1 VQVLE
6 TLEDK
11 EVSYLIGV
19 PDVVQLY
26 PVPAG
31 AARCDRFQ
39 VAAGAAAPFVERWRD
54 VSYARFGVAGPV
66 PIGIRAPEPVRE
78 LQVLPR
84 AAVSGVTVDGAQIR
98 FQLLEPANLVVRVDG
113 RLLFLLADP
122 PETDRPEPGAPGVWC
137 LDAPPAG
144 LATMALQ
151 AALDAAADWPGGG
164 TVRVP
169 AGTFRTGTLVL
180 RGGTTLYL
188 APGAVLLGSDDP
200 ADFPVDPG
208 RRESGTDATIT
219 AADGR
224 YRGETM
230 TFSRML
236 LVEDGRGARIL
247 GRGTLDGNGAHLRQG
262 RNAVPN
268 LIRVRGGRDIAIR
281 DVLLRD
287 AAAWTLHLLAARDV
301 RVERIK
307 IINDRTVLN
316 TDGVDP
322 DSCRDVAVRGCLIY
336 TRDDAVCVKA
346 TRNSGLL
353 DDVERIEVRGN
364 VVSSL
369 DAALKV
375 GTETLAAR
383 FEDIEFRDNDIFES
397 QRAMSIVV
405 RDGASLRR
413 IAFRDIRVG
422 PGTAHLVE
430 QVIGVRAGPDP
441 QLGTIDQLLFE
452 DITVEGHPRP
462 ERNRTWYAQ
471 FRPADSGAVFQ
482 GADQGHR
489 VRGLTLR
496 RVVVNGVRLTD
507 AATADRVANLTLGPF
522 VEDVAFG

>member
-1 VQVLE
+1 M
-6 TLEDK
+6 
-11 EVSYLIGV
+11 
-19 PDVVQLY
+19 Y

-31 AARCDRFQ
+31 AERCGRFR
-39 VAAGAAAPFVERWRD
+39 VAAGAGAPFVERWRE

-66 PIGIRAPEPVRE
+66 PVEIRSLDPVRD

-84 AAVSGVTVDGAQIR
+84 TAVSGLAVQGGLIR
-98 FQLLEPANLVVRVDG
+98 FRLLGPANLVVRVDG

-122 PETDRPEPGAPGVWC
+122 PETDRPEPGGPGVWC
-137 LDAPPAG
+137 VAAVPGRPAT
-144 LATMALQ
+144 AVLQ
-151 AALDAAADWPGGG
+151 AALDAAAAWPGGG
-164 TVRVP
+164 TVLVP

-180 RGGTTLYL
+180 RGRTTLYL
-188 APGAVLLGSDDP
+188 APGAVLRGSDDP

-208 RRESGTDATIT
+208 RRESGRDTTIT

-230 TFSRML
+230 TFSRLL
-236 LVEDGRGARIL
+236 LVEGAQGARIL
-247 GRGTLDGNGAHLRQG
+247 GRGTIDGNGAHLRQG
-262 RNAVPN
+262 CNAVPN

-287 AAAWTLHLLAARDV
+287 SAAWTLHLLAAQGV
-301 RVERIK
+301 VIERIK
-307 IINDRTVLN
+307 ILNDRTVLN
-316 TDGVDP
+316 TDGIDP
-322 DSCRDVAVRGCLIY
+322 DSCQDVAIRGCLIH

-353 DDVERIEVRGN
+353 GDVRGIEVRGN

-375 GTETLAAR
+375 GTETLAAT
-383 FEDIEFRDNDIFES
+383 FEDIEFRDNDIFDS
-397 QRAMSIVV
+397 QRAMSVVV
-405 RDGASLRR
+405 RDGAALRR

-430 QVIGVRAGPDP
+430 QVIGLRPGGDP
-441 QLGTIDQLLFE
+441 QLGSIDDLRFE
-452 DITVEGHPRP
+452 DITVEGYPRP
-462 ERNRTWYAQ
+462 DSNRTWYAQ

-482 GADQGHR
+482 GGDEGHR
-489 VRGLTLR
+489 LRGLTLR
-496 RVVVNGVRLTD
+496 RVVVDGVRLVD

-522 VEDVAFG
+522 LDNVQFE